1 MKAEVKALR
10 AEIPSDWE
18 NTYATFSKLI
28 QTESKA
34 RMTYRRAADQAY
46 GDANEFLSILEDN
59 AAFYALES
67 DLLGVKDLLNENSA
81 EEGEAYV
88 KDLAKAFSSVAG
100 ASSLTRAVKKVSK
113 GLRIKKL
120 DISKAEK
127 DYAKALKAFE
137 EEKVWRAK
145 AEAELKEGVQSY
157 LNAIKGTI
165 GARQQEKLTRDQAL
179 YIASCNAVHRDIS
192 LNLADEAFYNGRFS

>member
-1 MKAEVKALR
+1 M
-10 AEIPSDWE
+10 
-18 NTYATFSKLI
+18 
-28 QTESKA
+28 
-34 RMTYRRAADQAY
+34 
-46 GDANEFLSILEDN
+46 
-59 AAFYALES
+59 
-67 DLLGVKDLLNENSA
+67 
-81 EEGEAYV
+81 
-88 KDLAKAFSSVAG
+88 
-100 ASSLTRAVKKVSK
+100 KKVSK

-127 DYAKALKAFE
+127 DYAEALKAFE

-192 LNLADEAFYNGRFS
+192 LNF